1 MFEYNCIV
9 TIDKKVAGDEI
20 PVTRFTMMME
30 RKMDVYN
37 KVVDWVTTNLG
48 WDALEYIVFKYEEVE
63 VNTDV
68 FQGV

>member
-37 KVVDWVTTNLG
+37 KVVDWVTDKFRLG
-48 WDALEYIVFKYEEVE
+48 RIRKYCV
-63 VNTDV
+63 
-68 FQGV
+68 